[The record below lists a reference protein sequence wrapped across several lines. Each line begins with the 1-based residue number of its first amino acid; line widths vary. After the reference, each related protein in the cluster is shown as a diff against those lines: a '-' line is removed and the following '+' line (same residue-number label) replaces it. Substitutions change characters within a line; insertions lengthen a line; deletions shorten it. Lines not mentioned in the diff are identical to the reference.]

1 MMKTHEIKLDGYGA
15 HTTLAEDR
23 PIMLLGT
30 AESYGIETLHVVSG
44 KSWEGLTIT
53 ATFNA
58 SDGSS
63 TDVLMGTDGNIA
75 VPTEATAKSGS
86 GRIVFTGV
94 SNGIQRISC
103 DLDYFVV
110 AHSAINGVQS
120 GGTAPSWF
128 EQAAT
133 RFMPTGGTAGQ
144 VLTKLTDTDFDAE
157 WQDSKGGAGL
167 APLVGTTQT
176 ITPSQV
182 IAAIKEG
189 RDIAL
194 QYTDSYYGTF
204 VFSAFNANEKLGIVV
219 SNSILPQMNGLTG
232 TLMGFVEDEGWLF
245 RATNTATK
253 DDVGTAVNEA
263 LTAAKA
269 SGEFD
274 GADGIT
280 PTIGENGNW
289 YLGSTDTGKPSRG
302 EKGDKGDK
310 GEKGDTGATGPTGP
324 KGDTGPQ
331 GPKGDTGAT
340 GANGKS
346 AYSYAQDGGYTG
358 TEAEF
363 AAKLAAEKLPNPY
376 PLTFTGA
383 VSGSYDG
390 SEPLTVEIPS
400 GGSGGEGATSNYVE
414 LGILP
419 YTVGNITEL
428 YLEPSENCS
437 LVIGSGNDNNLIT
450 SLEDSLTSSGNPI
463 IDNLLSEEYSGT
475 HTVKLTATNTNAANN
490 FYDLFDVTGLTV
502 GTEYTFSCTVG
513 LSGISGS
520 AYARVAL
527 GAGTQLGTYGGVY
540 GQADGKRIS
549 LTFTASNT
557 TVRIQLYI
565 WTGYAVAV
573 GDAITYSDCLLCEG
587 TSTDFGTSV
596 TYELSAG
603 KKNKI
608 NFVEGTKIPA
618 VDGVTITV
626 YKLVEG
632 VAGDLFVFLG
642 DSIPCFDSNTGGIGA
657 IPDYLREKCGG
668 TWKNFC
674 VGGTTM
680 SAYRTTGNGYE
691 YFTLDEWADSIA
703 TGDFANQEQGVTN
716 GASAGSTSYSLAKKV
731 SDAQTLDW
739 SAVKCVFFA
748 FGTNDL
754 AYGVSEVGA
763 STDAATKHG
772 TMCAALKYAVQ
783 TIQATYPTIE
793 IVVCGIIY
801 RHADNPSVS
810 AIIAANDAIR
820 STCESIGVPFV
831 PLFENMG
838 VNEWNRTAFLYDGTH
853 PNAAGKER
861 YADTVKRLLCL

>member
-1 MMKTHEIKLDGYGA
+1 MNDNYMKTILSGVKEWTENLTDDAIDKANNALDKA
-15 HTTLAEDR
+15 NNALDKALFVVNITTTDGE
-23 PIMLLGT
+23 
-30 AESYGIETLHVVSG
+30 
-44 KSWEGLTIT
+44 
-53 ATFNA
+53 TFNA
-58 SDGSS
+58 DKTFNEIVQAYNEGKY
-63 TDVLMGTDGNIA
+63 NI
-75 VPTEATAKSGS
+75 
-86 GRIVFTGV
+86 
-94 SNGIQRISC
+94 
-103 DLDYFVV
+103 V
-110 AHSAINGVQS
+110 AHVASMNNLIFPLLGIENYSVLF
-120 GGTAPSWF
+120 GGT
-128 EQAAT
+128 
-133 RFMPTGGTAGQ
+133 TAGGIIGFFGFII
-144 VLTKLTDTDFDAE
+144 TDNNEIQIVT
-157 WQDSKGGAGL
+157 
-167 APLVGTTQT
+167 APLAT
-176 ITPSQV
+176 
-182 IAAIKEG
+182 
-189 RDIAL
+189 
-194 QYTDSYYGTF
+194 TDS
-204 VFSAFNANEKLGIVV
+204 
-219 SNSILPQMNGLTG
+219 
-232 TLMGFVEDEGWLF
+232 
-245 RATNTATK
+245 
-253 DDVGTAVNEA
+253 
-263 LTAAKA
+263 
-269 SGEFD
+269 
-274 GADGIT
+274 
-280 PTIGENGNW
+280 
-289 YLGSTDTGKPSRG
+289 
-302 EKGDKGDK
+302 
-310 GEKGDTGATGPTGP
+310 
-324 KGDTGPQ
+324 
-331 GPKGDTGAT
+331 
-340 GANGKS
+340 
-346 AYSYAQDGGYTG
+346 
-358 TEAEF
+358 
-363 AAKLAAEKLPNPY
+363 KLPNPY

-390 SEPLTVEIPS
+390 STPLSVEIPS
-400 GGSGGEGATSNYVE
+400 GGSGGGGATSNYVK
-414 LGILP
+414 LGTLP

-428 YLEPSENCS
+428 YLEPSADCS

-450 SLEDSLTSSGNPI
+450 SLEDSLISSGNTV

-475 HTVKLTATNTNAANN
+475 HTVKLTATNINAGNN
-490 FYDLFDVTGLTV
+490 FYDVFSVSGLTV
-502 GTEYTFSCTVG
+502 GKEYTFSATVD

-520 AYARVAL
+520 AYGRVEL
-527 GAGTQLGTYGGVY
+527 INGSNNTSYGGVY
-540 GQADGKRIS
+540 TSTNGERAS
-549 LTFTASNT
+549 LSFTANYER
-557 TVRIQLYI
+557 VRIKLYI
-565 WTGYAVAV
+565 WTAYSVAV

-587 TSTDFGTSV
+587 TSTEFGTSV

-603 KKNKI
+603 NKTKLS
-608 NFVEGTKIPA
+608 FAEGTEIPA

-680 SAYRTTGNGYE
+680 SAYRTNGNGYE

-703 TGDFANQEQGVTN
+703 TGDFANQEQGVTD

-739 SAVKCVFFA
+739 GAVKRIFFA

-783 TIQATYPTIE
+783 TIHATYPTIE

-801 RHADNPSVS
+801 RHADNPSMS

-820 STCESIGVPFV
+820 ATCESIGIPFV